1 MDFSQYTQENQRVI
15 QGMKDTLKALI
26 NKFGGTVDA
35 EKIDQY
41 PTLVDGIEVKGDAG
55 DITYDNAES
64 GLHSNNVQDAI
75 DELSRDQKQII
86 PPKQV
91 PGYTSIVSSSA
102 MGQQSYG
109 KTLSLDN
116 IQGNTVLG
124 GTPAYNAPVSME
136 SVEGPLKLRVAGKNL
151 VRPVW
156 NLEGQTQTGVTC
168 TRSGNS
174 FTLAGTNSGSGG
186 INFYI
191 QRYDTESAFSLPAGT
206 YTLSGASFTES
217 LNMSLSLYRRL
228 PSETN
233 ESVCYQ
239 SVGASNG
246 VSFTLSEDADNL
258 FLVIVVGAGVTVDGV
273 TITPQIEVGNEATGY
288 EAPSNTTVEIP
299 LLGTDG
305 QELEPLRMTYTG
317 LASNKTPAPD
327 RLIRKDGIWY
337 VERNVSLADLTNA
350 VWTRETGRMV
360 PRLNGVQI
368 RGKTSSFPL
377 STHFNAAGA
386 NPETE
391 WNTGIRV
398 GGYIIIYDASLP
410 NGADTTVEE
419 MTAWCAAQDEA
430 GTPVLVCYA
439 RKEPVYDEL
448 HQDVQVLLNTL
459 SVPGGVCSV
468 WFEGDILPSADIGLP
483 RGDFPS
489 ENARAL
495 AMTRADRTLSNLTD
509 YQKALHNIG
518 GRPNRNLLINHRMI
532 GTGNPGSFPV
542 NQKGQKVYT
551 PALNETTI
559 DGWKIE
565 VTDPGTAKVEIKD
578 GFVTIT
584 NTSQTS
590 GIQFKQIVP
599 IEALSAGGEY
609 TISSY
614 IKEVSADVSCIL
626 AMTDPPYINPIRIKP
641 VPNEI
646 VSGTVTALP
655 QVSSGSYKF
664 IYEIPPGGFVT
675 IADQKMEEGPI
686 QTLGWIDDD
695 GNVHLFETPDYGE
708 ELARCQRYGLFSGAS
723 DLNAVPMS
731 IGQAFLPTPVTM
743 RAKPV
748 IVGTPVVYNA
758 DTNNVADGA
767 IVSII
772 GVKQNGVVL
781 QISGLSAPERSYV
794 LFPISTGLSAE
805 L

>member
-1 MDFSQYTQENQRVI
+1 MPSYI
-15 QGMKDTLKALI
+15 KSLKSNLGDLI
-26 NKFGGTVDA
+26 IPRTTATAV
-35 EKIDQY
+35 
-41 PTLVDGIEVKGDAG
+41 
-55 DITYDNAES
+55 TYDNSTSELNAIDVQGAIEE
-64 GLHSNNVQDAI
+64 LHSN
-75 DELSRDQKQII
+75 QKQII
-86 PPKQV
+86 APMQM
-91 PGYTSIVSSSA
+91 PGYTTIVSSDGMSQSA
-102 MGQQSYG
+102 YS
-109 KTLSLDN
+109 TALSINN
-116 IQGNTVLG
+116 IRGNTVLG
-124 GTPAYNAPVSME
+124 GTPAYDAPVSMN
-136 SVEGPLKLRVAGKNL
+136 SVESPITLNVSGKNIIA
-151 VRPVW
+151 PKW
-156 NLEGQTQTGVTC
+156 HIDTQTQVGVTC
-168 TRSGNS
+168 TRNGNS
-174 FTLAGTNSGSGG
+174 FTVDGLNTAQSGA
-186 INFYI
+186 NFYI
-191 QRYDTESAFSLPAGT
+191 QRYDTETSFSLPAGT
-206 YTLSGASFTES
+206 YTISG
-217 LNMSLSLYRRL
+217 MP
-228 PSETN
+228 PSE
-233 ESVCYQ
+233 E
-239 SVGASNG
+239 
-246 VSFTLSEDADNL
+246 LNL
-258 FLVIVVGAGVTVDGV
+258 FLGLYQWLPEGKSKQLARDYGNPSHSKQTFTLTEATDNLYFVITAISGKNVDSV
-273 TITPQIEVGNEATGY
+273 TITPQIEVGSEVTEY
-288 EAPSNTTVEIP
+288 EEPSNTIVEIP

-305 QELEPLRMTYTG
+305 QALEPLRMTYTG

-439 RKEPVYDEL
+439 RKEPVYEEL

-459 SVPGGVCSV
+459 IVPSGTCSV
-468 WFEGDILPSADIGLP
+468 WFSGEIIPSSADIGIP

-551 PALNETTI
+551 PDLNETTI

-565 VTDPGTAKVEIKD
+565 ITDPGTVKVEIKD

-599 IEALSAGGEY
+599 IEELSASGEY

-626 AMTDPPYINPIRIKP
+626 AMTDSPYINPIRIKP

-686 QTLGWIDDD
+686 QTLGWKDDT
-695 GNVHLFETPDYGE
+695 GIHLFETPDYGE
-708 ELARCQRYGLFSGAS
+708 ELAQCQRYLIVETAENEKPGTAYSNTSGVFTIS
-723 DLNAVPMS
+723 TAVQMRT
-731 IGQAFLPTPVTM
+731 TPVLSELKGYEPKIALSDGSTVLIT
-743 RAKPV
+743 KEEITV
-748 IVGTPVVYNA
+748 LGA
-758 DTNNVADGA
+758 D
-767 IVSII
+767 VS
-772 GVKQNGVVL
+772 GVRIRVDV
-781 QISGLSAPERSYV
+781 
-794 LFPISTGLSAE
+794 TGDKTLKLGPASIRDCNMVLSAE